1 MSFYLGSRFQ
11 TDNTVHRKVV
21 DVEVIVE
28 ASSLGRKFQTENV
41 SNSFKKVMISYWLDM
56 IVFCFT
62 QLWDFEEQTLVW
74 LIYFVHVQKYV
85 FMSHPMWWYLKR
97 IFIAWKPCRCAVM
110 APKKRG
116 SPGPQGVGLAKI
128 ISEHVVVVLWWW
140 WWWWWLWL
148 WLNNITF
155 SMVLS
160 RGRELVEAPNRCPL
174 GGKSPMQLGPEGRM
188 YIIRRGWEMGKISPM
203 PAETGP
209 FQLLRS

>member
-41 SNSFKKVMISYWLDM
+41 SNSFKKVMISFDLIWLYS
-56 IVFCFT
+56 V
-62 QLWDFEEQTLVW
+62 LLSFEISKNKHSVW
-74 LIYFVHVQKYV
+74 LIYFIYVHIYV

-128 ISEHVVVVLWWW
+128 ISEVGPPCSSSCCCCCCCCGGGGGGGGGGG
-140 WWWWWLWL
+140 
-148 WLNNITF
+148 TT
-155 SMVLS
+155 SLS
-160 RGRELVEAPNRCPL
+160 PWSYREEESSWKLRTDALL
-174 GGKSPMQLGPEGRM
+174 GGNLPCS
-188 YIIRRGWEMGKISPM
+188 
-203 PAETGP
+203 
-209 FQLLRS
+209 